1 MNLKNINFQ
10 NLVSIMDHYNLE
22 KIHFANNGG
31 EETNTPIGVFL
42 SAEGSASNGARNGE
56 GIDDTI
62 NMD

>member
-1 MNLKNINFQ
+1 
-10 NLVSIMDHYNLE
+10 MDHYNLE